1 MSQALQQARPER
13 DRVGMGPAIGGTV
26 PLNPGFTAVG
36 TRPAYGGPSR
46 GTSRS
51 RGTGR
56 GWGTGVSAGVIAWR
70 RPAPRTPFRPRL
82 AAWRARN
89 WRRVV
94 LAWFVLSM
102 IIMVVAAEP
111 KTDFPKAQARSVP
124 AVQMFL
130 RVAGGLTVAGVPVLL
145 IALP

>member
-1 MSQALQQARPER
+1 MSQALQQARPQR
-13 DRVGMGPAIGGTV
+13 GRVRMSPAIGGIKGAV

-36 TRPAYGGPSR
+36 TRPAYGGRRP
-46 GTSRS
+46 GAGRS
-51 RGTGR
+51 P
-56 GWGTGVSAGVIAWR
+56 AVIAWR
-70 RPAPRTPFRPRL
+70 QRAPRTPFRQRL
-82 AAWRARN
+82 VAWRARN

-111 KTDFPKAQARSVP
+111 KTHFPKAQVRSVP

-130 RVAGGLTVAGVPVLL
+130 RVASGLTVAGVPVLL

>member
-13 DRVGMGPAIGGTV
+13 DHVAMGRAIAGTV
-26 PLNPGFTAVG
+26 PLKPGLTAVA
-36 TRPAYGGPSR
+36 TRPAYGG
-46 GTSRS
+46 RS
-51 RGTGR
+51 GETGR
-56 GWGTGVSAGVIAWR
+56 GWRAGRSWGARRSSGVIAWR

-82 AAWRARN
+82 VAWRARN

-102 IIMVVAAEP
+102 IIMMTAAEP
-111 KTDFPKAQARSVP
+111 STDFPKAQARSVP
-124 AVQMFL
+124 AVQTVL

>member
-13 DRVGMGPAIGGTV
+13 SRARMSPATAGTV
-26 PLNPGFTAVG
+26 PLNAGFTTVG
-36 TRPAYGGPSR
+36 PLPADGG
-46 GTSRS
+46 RS
-51 RGTGR
+51 AR
-56 GWGTGVSAGVIAWR
+56 VIAWR
-70 RPAPRTPFRPRL
+70 PRAQQAPFRQRL
-82 AAWRARN
+82 VAWRERY

-102 IIMVVAAEP
+102 IIVMAAAEP
-111 KTDFPKAQARSVP
+111 SAYFPKAQTRSVP
-124 AVQMFL
+124 AVQAFL

>member
-1 MSQALQQARPER
+1 MSTE
-13 DRVGMGPAIGGTV
+13 VV
-26 PLNPGFTAVG
+26 
-36 TRPAYGGPSR
+36 
-46 GTSRS
+46 
-51 RGTGR
+51 
-56 GWGTGVSAGVIAWR
+56 AWR
-70 RPAPRTPFRPRL
+70 QRAPRTPFRQRL

-89 WRRVV
+89 WRRVI

-111 KTDFPKAQARSVP
+111 KTDFPRAQAGSVP
-124 AVQMFL
+124 AVQTFL